1 MDDRKI
7 PLVPAEDMDDIK
19 IPLVPTKDI
28 KTKDIESDEHVAKNA
43 KYGDIPL
50 LTAES
55 TELRKGLRLVD
66 VKDVRIRSG
75 GKSGI
80 GSVNEFEYLKPHRF
94 DNIHCSIYLNFVQRY
109 IRQIIGAYRKGKY
122 WIMNVDGKSLKVRHM
137 SACLRTTYNEYV
149 WYYPIKF
156 DENADAFL
164 LSAFS
169 DRITMEPMHLWF
181 IYKSVI
187 LHIGDMQKPIW
198 NRSRLIINEKMV
210 SELRSFEMHDHL
222 LNLTEIMKKVS
233 FAESEKNTKD
243 LRRRLI
249 VKRSE
254 IYKKTGYNFK
264 LDFLIHQAVYTG
276 LVDIEKLYGLD
287 GCSELTELHDT
298 TLNAVKELEYV
309 LNKEELDN
317 DLIELLKNLSI
328 AIDVRTNKLIENAM
342 SIGIDKLNIEI
353 LMDMMKI
360 EEFTITNKEYHMARH
375 IGGWKG
381 RKDYIKGMNPIIREG
396 LSNILRNFYLDMMR

>member
-1 MDDRKI
+1 MDNRKI
-7 PLVPAEDMDDIK
+7 PLVPAEDM
-19 IPLVPTKDI
+19 I
-28 KTKDIESDEHVAKNA
+28 KTKDIKLDEHV
-43 KYGDIPL
+43 KYRDIPPL
-50 LTAES
+50 SVES
-55 TELRKGLRLVD
+55 TELQKELRLVD

-80 GSVNEFEYLKPHRF
+80 GSADEFGYLKPHRF

-109 IRQIIGAYRKGKY
+109 IRQIVGAYRKGKY
-122 WIMNVDGKSLKVRHM
+122 WIMNVDGKSLKVRHI
-137 SACLRTTYNEYV
+137 SACLRTTYNEYA
-149 WYYPIKF
+149 WYYPINF
-156 DENADAFL
+156 DKKADAFL
-164 LSAFS
+164 FSAFS
-169 DRITMEPMHLWF
+169 DRITMEPMHLLF
-181 IYKSVI
+181 IQRYEIIHV
-187 LHIGDMQKPIW
+187 GDMQKQIW
-198 NRSRLIINEKMV
+198 NRSRLVIDAKMIGK
-210 SELRSFEMHDHL
+210 LRKFEMYNSL
-222 LNLTEIMKKVS
+222 QSLIEIMKEVS
-233 FAESEKNTKD
+233 LAESEKNNKD

-264 LDFLIHQAVYTG
+264 LDFLVHQAVYTG

-328 AIDVRTNKLIENAM
+328 AIDVRTNKLIESAM